1 MKTKPQKITN
11 KEISERLNFLLLQT
25 RDLQNKMSNILEL
38 LNDYMEYKKD
48 IDGFKKHIE
57 KRLKEEEKKSETPK
71 IISPT

>member
-1 MKTKPQKITN
+1 MKTKPSKITN
-11 KEISERLNFLLLQT
+11 KEITERLNFLLLQS

-57 KRLKEEEKKSETPK
+57 KRLKEEEKSETPK

>member
-1 MKTKPQKITN
+1 MKTKPSKITN
-11 KEISERLNFLLLQT
+11 KEITERLNFLLLQT

-57 KRLKEEEKKSETPK
+57 KKLNKGKDNESKNNKTK
-71 IISPT
+71 